1 MKKLIKVF
9 GGISLLLLLV
19 LLLGCSAGTAEET
32 NTDAAVDSEEESK
45 TNNNEDSETEKSGD
59 EDSEATSS
67 GENTSNEESD
77 TASGSAEE
85 DPLADYSSEEI
96 EYARVWLQLGELKE
110 VDELNVRHIPSGT
123 PLNPDDETSA
133 DYPEEV
139 IQLAGSRLVAG
150 SVIYS
155 GNGDGTIN
163 VYHVPLRWDGEYPAG
178 ESFYSD
184 LIENTKLVA
193 VDTGNEKD
201 IIELIEVLNIHN

>member
-1 MKKLIKVF
+1 MKNLIKVF
-9 GGISLLLLLV
+9 GDVSLLLLLV
-19 LLLGCSAGTAEET
+19 LLLGCTAGTGEET
-32 NTDAAVDSEEESK
+32 NKDTAVDAEEKK
-45 TNNNEDSETEKSGD
+45 TNNNEDSETEKSG
-59 EDSEATSS
+59 EGGSEEASS
-67 GENTSNEESD
+67 GEETSEEESD
-77 TASGSAEE
+77 HANGSAEE

-133 DYPEEV
+133 DYPEDV

-150 SVIYS
+150 SVTYS

-163 VYHVPLRWDGEYPAG
+163 VYQVPLRWDGEYPAG
-178 ESFYSD
+178 ESFYKEIIKST
-184 LIENTKLVA
+184 ELVA
-193 VDTGNEKD
+193 VDPGNEKD